1 MKLGNQA
8 AIRERIVIEA
18 ILDYVNNERK
28 SDDKIFSLREVK
40 YRVNLYDQQIE
51 VALGDLRTQGVIEV
65 HPAYTQTDTPMFQF
79 TEQYLENGD
88 AVLKISTAWIPG
100 QGWRKQ
106 RGDYSKPDPEGWV
119 QYCGENSNLLYKHY
133 KIT

>member
-18 ILDYVNNERK
+18 ILDYVNNERN

-40 YRVNLYDQQIE
+40 RRVNLYDQQIE

-65 HPAYTQTDTPMFQF
+65 APAYTQTDTPMFQF
-79 TEQYLENGD
+79 TEQYLEKGE
-88 AVLKISTAWIPG
+88 AVLKISTQWMPG
-100 QGWRKQ
+100 QGWHKQ
-106 RGDYSKPDPEGWV
+106 RGDYSKPDPMGWV
-119 QYCGENSNLLYKHY
+119 QWCGEHRNLQFKHY
-133 KIT
+133 NMT